1 MGNGS
6 AVSEGVRPSV
16 APPRSIFAPEHEEF
30 RDSVRRFL
38 ANEAVPR
45 SAEWEAAG
53 MVDRD
58 FWRHAAGLGFV
69 GFELPEANGG
79 LGIAD
84 FRFNAV
90 IDEEVAYAGA
100 VGDNFSLQNDIIVP
114 YLLELAS
121 EEQLARWGP
130 GFTAGDL
137 VFAIAMS
144 EPGAGSDLRAMAATL
159 TRDGDELVLDGSKT
173 FVTSGIQADVV
184 IVAARGPGD
193 GYSLVTVAAGAEGFE
208 RGRKLEKVGRK
219 AQDTAELFF
228 DRVRVPAADLLGEEG
243 RGLHYLMAGLPRER
257 LSIAVSAVAAA
268 EHALDLTLAY
278 VTERTAFGRPIGTFQ
293 ANRFSLAEAATQVAA
308 SRAFVDQAIASLN
321 AGELSAAA
329 AAGVKSQTTAM
340 QFEVLDLCLQL
351 HGGYGYMDEYEI
363 SRLWRDARVQRIY
376 GGTNEVMLEIVG
388 RALGL

>member
-6 AVSEGVRPSV
+6 ALSEGAKPSA
-16 APPRSIFAPEHEEF
+16 APPRSLFEAEHEEF
-30 RDSVRRFL
+30 RDSVRRFI
-38 ANEAVPR
+38 AKEAVPR
-45 SAEWEAAG
+45 NAEWEAAG

-58 FWRHAAGLGFV
+58 FWRSAASLGFV
-69 GFELPEANGG
+69 GFELPEAVGG
-79 LGIAD
+79 LGIED

-114 YLLELAS
+114 YLLELADES
-121 EEQLARWGP
+121 QLGRWGA

-137 VFAIAMS
+137 VLAIAMS
-144 EPGAGSDLRAMAATL
+144 EPGAGSDLRAMSATL
-159 TRDGDELVLDGSKT
+159 TPDGDEYVLEGSKT
-173 FVTSGIQADVV
+173 FVTSGIQADLV

-193 GYSLVTVAAGAEGFE
+193 GYSLVVVEAGAEGFQ

-228 DRVRVPAADLLGEEG
+228 DRVRVPAANLLGEPG

-268 EHALDLTLAY
+268 EHALDLTLGY
-278 VTERTAFGRPIGTFQ
+278 VGERTAFGRPIGSFQ

-321 AGELSAAA
+321 AGTLSAAA
-329 AAGVKSQTTAM
+329 AAGVKAQTTAM

-388 RALGL
+388 RSLGL